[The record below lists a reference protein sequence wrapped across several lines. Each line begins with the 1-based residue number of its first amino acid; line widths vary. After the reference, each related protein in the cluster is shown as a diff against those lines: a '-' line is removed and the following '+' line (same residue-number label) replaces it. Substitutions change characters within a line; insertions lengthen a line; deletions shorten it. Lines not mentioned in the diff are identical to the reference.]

1 MRGYA
6 TKGCAVALVIVLF
19 VLAMGTLAS
28 ACGRCNT
35 PCSWTWNYSSC
46 CTKTYVY
53 PATSYYCGGCSSAT
67 RIAIGR
73 IRAATQPTGR
83 AAESAI
89 TTALPATVALAGTHA
104 IRVAPSQIASR
115 IQATH
120 TMFLQSRASA

>member
-1 MRGYA
+1 MPADGAIRLAAGRGTTA
-6 TKGCAVALVIVLF
+6 AVARRPTFTRQLHTTAGDAV
-19 VLAMGTLAS
+19 
-28 ACGRCNT
+28 
-35 PCSWTWNYSSC
+35 P
-46 CTKTYVY
+46 
-53 PATSYYCGGCSSAT
+53 AT
-67 RIAIGR
+67 RIAIGP

-120 TMFLQSRASA
+120 TMFLQSRASACHRLIGSTTNPEGITFFPWQRL